1 MIKCNKIKMK
11 WVVSNVKNKTKINKK
26 KINKKKINKK
36 KLIAKYSISLNNNI
50 M

>member
-1 MIKCNKIKMK
+1 MK